1 MGTEEAVDV
10 GRSREA
16 ESGNDLLGDAGA
28 ADEVAA
34 PEGFVVRGADE
45 APFPPGAPIHLR
57 GRDWCL
63 AALEGS
69 ARIRRLDGSSV
80 VLNYASQGEVQVPCD
95 RFIGTSS
102 KGLEPGDYILQAVL
116 AVPKEGD
123 GWTITLATDCTT
135 TKGDSTTNKSDSKD
149 YELKY
154 PGEGRGYKLVPLRR
168 IKSPGTYGAQ
178 SCSWKITAPHPDGD
192 KVYEGEWSVP
202 EGA

>member
-1 MGTEEAVDV
+1 MKHLPLFLLVACGGETIAPT
-10 GRSREA
+10 A
-16 ESGNDLLGDAGA
+16 ESCAAICAA
-28 ADEVAA
+28 ADKAA
-34 PEGFVVRGADE
+34 QPAPAAE
-45 APFPPGAPIHLR
+45 APAPASRGGATMTEYEQKILGPVLEDLR
-57 GRDWCL
+57 NGVRPFD
-63 AALEGS
+63 
-69 ARIRRLDGSSV
+69 DQSV
-80 VLNYASQGEVQVPCD
+80 GLCQGKSTCD